1 MEKFESINRL
11 FIFLGGFTASALFGD
26 FDYLIKCLLG
36 LMAFDYLT
44 GFAASA
50 ITGNLSST
58 KGFKGLLKKFVI
70 IMVICSGH
78 IADLMLQTEGNYV
91 RDAFIYAY
99 GALEL
104 ISIAENAG
112 RAGLPVPAFMKRV
125 IALFQEKEN
134 LEKVEK

>member
-1 MEKFESINRL
+1 
-11 FIFLGGFTASALFGD
+11 
-26 FDYLIKCLLG
+26 
-36 LMAFDYLT
+36 
-44 GFAASA
+44 
-50 ITGNLSST
+50 
-58 KGFKGLLKKFVI
+58 
-70 IMVICSGH
+70 MVICSGH

-125 IALFQEKEN
+125 IALFQEKDT
-134 LEKVEK
+134 LQMCSV